1 MRTNARL
8 ERKEN
13 ELKTQQCQIDRIIEL
28 SREEYLEFS
37 RNMLSDYEFIW
48 DNKDEMYID
57 KEGISHCLLVLG
69 IDITDGILIE
79 SEGASYCRYAGI
91 LPNANLFVDTH
102 IKKVADFVV
111 QEGMNKAENGISSV
125 DFDEIYK
132 YFHTTIT
139 PNNGIGE
146 RLFKEIQGRGEVAEC
161 IANED
166 SFEMTYHLENCKEYQ
181 PNTINEPM
189 TLLSLMKC
197 NLEDIHLIHVD
208 EEHDLATIVEL
219 GENTLTDQGKSDWY
233 DVLSAKIERIYTGF
247 YGLQIDVSGCS
258 PERLQNFSFM
268 LAGQCSEYDF
278 IMWVN
283 QTEMDEGFD
292 MSME

>member
-37 RNMLSDYEFIW
+37 RNLLYDYEFIW

-57 KEGISHCLLVLG
+57 KEGIAHCMLVLG
-69 IDITDGILIE
+69 KDITDGLLIE
-79 SEGASYCRYAGI
+79 SEGASFCRYAGI

-111 QEGMNKAENGISSV
+111 QEGLNNAENGISSV

-146 RLFKEIQGRGEVAEC
+146 RLFKEIQGRQEVAEC
-161 IANED
+161 IAKED
-166 SFEMTYHLENCKEYQ
+166 SFEMTYKLENCKACQHDDVKES
-181 PNTINEPM
+181 M
-189 TLLSLMKC
+189 SLLSLMRC

-219 GENTLTDQGKSDWY
+219 CENTLTEQGKAYWSDI
-233 DVLSAKIERIYTGF
+233 LSAKIERIYTGF

-258 PERLQNFSFM
+258 PERLQDFSFM
-268 LAGQCSEYDF
+268 LAGQCSEQDYNK
-278 IMWVN
+278 WVN
-283 QTEMDEGFD
+283 QTEMDEGFGMD
-292 MSME
+292 M

>member
-13 ELKTQQCQIDRIIEL
+13 ELKTQQCQIDRIVEL
-28 SREEYLEFS
+28 SHEEYLEFS
-37 RNMLSDYEFIW
+37 RKLLSDYEFIW
-48 DNKDEMYID
+48 DYKDEMYID
-57 KEGISHCLLVLG
+57 KEGISHCLLVLAK
-69 IDITDGILIE
+69 DITDGLLIE

-111 QEGMNKAENGISSV
+111 QEGLNNVKNGISSV
-125 DFDEIYK
+125 NFNEIYK

-146 RLFKEIQGRGEVAEC
+146 RLFKEIQGRQEVSQC

-166 SFEMTYHLENCKEYQ
+166 SFEMTYNLEHCKEHQ
-181 PNTINEPM
+181 LNTVNAPM

-219 GENTLTDQGKSDWY
+219 GENTLTEQGKADWA
-233 DVLSAKIERIYTGF
+233 DILSAKIERIYTGF
-247 YGLQIDVSGCS
+247 YGLQIDVSGCT
-258 PERLQNFSFM
+258 PERLQDFSFM
-268 LAGQCSEYDF
+268 LAGQCSEQYYNRW
-278 IMWVN
+278 IN

-292 MSME
+292 MSLE